1 MSKTTNAATPPDNSF
16 LVKSREEWRDWL
28 AKNHTN
34 STGVWLITF
43 KKSSGQ
49 PRLEYAEAV
58 EEALCFGWV
67 DSLPRKLDDERTML
81 YFAPR
86 KKGSGWS
93 ALNKQRVEKL
103 IREGLLMPAGLTK
116 IEAAKQDGTWS
127 KLDDVESLVIP
138 DDLCSALATYP
149 NGTKY
154 FNAFPKS
161 VKRGILEWIR
171 NAKRAETR
179 QKRIAETARLA
190 DVNKRA
196 NQWKR

>member
-1 MSKTTNAATPPDNSF
+1 MARSTNEALPPDNSF
-16 LVKSREEWRDWL
+16 LARSRGEWRNWL
-28 AKNHTN
+28 AKYHAN
-34 STGVWLITF
+34 SAGVWLITF
-43 KKSSGQ
+43 KKSSGK

-103 IREGLLMPAGLTK
+103 ISEGLLMPAGLAK

-127 KLDDVESLVIP
+127 KLDEVESLAIP
-138 DDLCSALATYP
+138 DDLYSALANYP
-149 NGTKY
+149 NATKH

-161 VKRGILEWIR
+161 VKRGILEWIL

-179 QKRIAETARLA
+179 MKRIAETARLA
-190 DVNKRA
+190 EGNERA